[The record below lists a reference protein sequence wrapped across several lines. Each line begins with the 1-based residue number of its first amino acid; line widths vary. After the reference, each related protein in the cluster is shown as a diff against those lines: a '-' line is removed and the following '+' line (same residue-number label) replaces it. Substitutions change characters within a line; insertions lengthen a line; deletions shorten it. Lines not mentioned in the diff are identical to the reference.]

1 MKTIRKGCR
10 GDEVA
15 TLQRKLNL
23 IADGIFGSI
32 TDEAV
37 RDFQQAHALTVDGIV
52 GPKTW
57 AALGITSTAQPINSS
72 TRDIDKIIL
81 HCSATPEGEDFS
93 VEQIRHSHL
102 SRGFSDIGYH
112 WYIGRDGKI
121 YKGRDE
127 SKIGAHTTGQ
137 NAHSIG
143 VCYCGGCPPRSVKD
157 WQHKGK
163 DTRTPAQRASLVK
176 LCKELKGRYPSATL
190 HGHNEFANK
199 ACPSFI
205 VKNDPDLCAI

>member
-1 MKTIRKGCR
+1 MQTIKKGSR
-10 GDEVA
+10 GNDVIA
-15 TLQRKLNL
+15 LQKKLNL
-23 IADGIFGSI
+23 IADGIFGAI

-37 RDFQQAHALTVDGIV
+37 RDFQRSHNLAVDGIV
-52 GPKTW
+52 GSKTW
-57 AALGITSTAQPINSS
+57 AVLGVVSPTNARRIN
-72 TRDIDKIIL
+72 KIIL

-93 VEQIRHSHL
+93 VEQIRKIHL
-102 SRGFSDIGYH
+102 KRGFTDIGYH
-112 WYIGRDGKI
+112 WYIGRDGTI

-127 SKIGAHTTGQ
+127 SKVGAHCTGQ

-157 WQHKGK
+157 WEHKGK
-163 DTRTPAQRASLVK
+163 DTRTPAQRAAIIQ
-176 LCKELKGRYPSATL
+176 LCKELKSRYPSATI

>member
-1 MKTIRKGCR
+1 MNTIKQGSR
-10 GDEVA
+10 GPDVS
-15 TLQRKLNL
+15 TLQKKLNL
-23 IADGIFGSI
+23 IDDGIFGPI

-37 RDFQQAHALTVDGIV
+37 HDFQRTHNLTVDGIV
-52 GPKTW
+52 GAKTW
-57 AALGITSTAQPINSS
+57 SALGIISSATS
-72 TRDIDKIIL
+72 RRIDKIIL

-93 VEQIRHSHL
+93 VEQIRKMHL

-157 WQHKGK
+157 WERKGK
-163 DTRTPAQRASLVK
+163 DTRTPAQRAAIIK

-199 ACPSFI
+199 ACPSFK
-205 VKNDPDLCAI
+205 VKDDPELSSL

>member
-1 MKTIRKGCR
+1 M
-10 GDEVA
+10 
-15 TLQRKLNL
+15 
-23 IADGIFGSI
+23 
-32 TDEAV
+32 
-37 RDFQQAHALTVDGIV
+37 

-57 AALGITSTAQPINSS
+57 AALGIGSLPN
-72 TRDIDKIIL
+72 TRRIDKIIL

-93 VEQIRHSHL
+93 VESIRQIHL
-102 SRGFSDIGYH
+102 KRGFTDIGYH

-127 SKIGAHTTGQ
+127 SKVGAHTTGQ

-157 WQHKGK
+157 WDRKYK
-163 DTRTPAQRASLVK
+163 DTRTPAQRAAIIK
-176 LCKELKGRYPSATL
+176 LCKELKGRYPGATL

>member
-1 MKTIRKGCR
+1 MTTIRKGSR
-10 GDEVA
+10 GSEVT
-15 TLQRKLNL
+15 TLQSKLHL
-23 IADGIFGSI
+23 IPDGIFGPI

-37 RDFQQAHALTVDGIV
+37 RDFQKSHALKADGIV

-57 AALGITSTAQPINSS
+57 AALGIAPQPSV
-72 TRDIDKIIL
+72 RRIDKIIL

-93 VEQIRHSHL
+93 VEQIQQMHL

-163 DTRTPAQRASLVK
+163 DTRTPAQQASLIK
-176 LCKELKGRYPSATL
+176 LCKELKGRYPLATL

-205 VKNDPDLCAI
+205 VKDDPDLCAI

>member
-1 MKTIRKGCR
+1 MKTIKKGSR
-10 GDEVA
+10 GDDVA
-15 TLQRKLNL
+15 ILQRKLNL
-23 IADGIFGSI
+23 IADSIFGPI
-32 TDEAV
+32 TDEVV
-37 RDFQQAHALTVDGIV
+37 REFQKSHSLTVDGIV

-57 AALGITSTAQPINSS
+57 DALGIAQVNA
-72 TRDIDKIIL
+72 RRIDKIIL

-93 VEQIRHSHL
+93 VEQIRKMHL
-102 SRGFSDIGYH
+102 NRGFSDIGYH

-127 SKIGAHTTGQ
+127 AKIGAHTTGQ
-137 NAHSIG
+137 NTNSIG

-157 WQHKGK
+157 WERKGK
-163 DTRTPAQRASLVK
+163 DTRTPAQRVAIIK

-205 VKNDPDLCAI
+205 VKNDADLSSL

>member
-1 MKTIRKGCR
+1 MKTIKKGSR
-10 GDEVA
+10 GDDVV

-23 IADGIFGSI
+23 IGDGIFGSI
-32 TDEAV
+32 TDETV
-37 RDFQQAHALTVDGIV
+37 RDFQQAHALTVNGIV

-57 AALGITSTAQPINSS
+57 AALGVGSLPN
-72 TRDIDKIIL
+72 TRRIDKIIL
-81 HCSATPEGEDFS
+81 HCSATPEGEDYSF
-93 VEQIRHSHL
+93 EKIRNSHL

-112 WYIGRDGKI
+112 WYIGLDGTI

-127 SKIGAHTTGQ
+127 SNVGAHTTGQ

-157 WQHKGK
+157 WNRKGK
-163 DTRTPAQRASLVK
+163 DTRTPAQRASLIN

>member
-1 MKTIRKGCR
+1 MKTIKKGSR
-10 GDEVA
+10 GDDVA

-23 IADGIFGSI
+23 IADGIFGPI

-37 RDFQQAHALTVDGIV
+37 RDFQRNHNLIVDGIV

-57 AALGITSTAQPINSS
+57 AALGIVSTANA
-72 TRDIDKIIL
+72 RNIDKIIL

-93 VEQIRHSHL
+93 VEQIRQIHL
-102 SRGFSDIGYH
+102 NRGFSDIGYH

-157 WQHKGK
+157 WEHKFK
-163 DTRTPAQRASLVK
+163 DTRTPAQRAAIIK

-205 VKNDPDLCAI
+205 VKDDTDLMSL